1 MNEKWGEKEKSE
13 LKKKLERNMKF
24 SYLQISLSEL
34 SSSLN
39 IQYFK
44 I

>member
-1 MNEKWGEKEKSE
+1 MGEKEKCE
-13 LKKKLERNMKF
+13 LKKKLERTIKF
-24 SYLQISLSEL
+24 SYLEISLSEF

-39 IQYFK
+39 VQYFK